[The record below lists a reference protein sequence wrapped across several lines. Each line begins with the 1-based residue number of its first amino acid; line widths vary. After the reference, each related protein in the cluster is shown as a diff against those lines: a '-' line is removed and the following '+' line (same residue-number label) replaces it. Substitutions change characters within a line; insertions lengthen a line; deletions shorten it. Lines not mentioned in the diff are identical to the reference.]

1 MHKQANNQMIF
12 FIIND
17 VMFWMQDIICKP
29 RFLLTTPIHPHQ
41 YPACNE
47 WLRMPF
53 ISTRRHDCNIHLSI
67 EAELHH
73 LLIQLDIIRLFIHL
87 IWGHYSW
94 KTCFNPGNIKPASQ
108 WLDSTL
114 PLMFLYSES
123 IGLMNSCRMKHSLD
137 VSLSI
142 LRTVCFSKC
151 CLKALKAPQ
160 PYRINQN
167 AQRSSWEQHSMS
179 LILKRRS
186 FEAPLLLFI
195 TIQWFSHMLRDVG
208 WSISNC
214 TWYCDILS
222 MVSVVYLSYMNH
234 SDASLTPKMSL
245 ETVIQS
251 LLRFW
256 LVQWET
262 GDECDRHV
270 LKLNLQL
277 ITPPSTL
284 WYLNETKK
292 K

>member
-1 MHKQANNQMIF
+1 M
-12 FIIND
+12 
-17 VMFWMQDIICKP
+17 
-29 RFLLTTPIHPHQ
+29 
-41 YPACNE
+41 
-47 WLRMPF
+47 
-53 ISTRRHDCNIHLSI
+53 
-67 EAELHH
+67 
-73 LLIQLDIIRLFIHL
+73 IRLH
-87 IWGHYSW
+87 S
-94 KTCFNPGNIKPASQ
+94 A
-108 WLDSTL
+108 TL
-114 PLMFLYSES
+114 PLMLLYSES

-137 VSLSI
+137 VSFSI

-195 TIQWFSHMLRDVG
+195 TIQCFLHMLRDVG

-214 TWYCDILS
+214 IWYCDFLS
-222 MVSVVYLSYMNH
+222 MVSVVYLCYMNH
-234 SDASLTPKMSL
+234 SDASSTPKMSL

-270 LKLNLQL
+270 LTLNLQL

-284 WYLNETKK
+284 WYLNETN
-292 K
+292 